1 MRYAIF
7 ADIHSNLE
15 ALEAVLAVLSSERID
30 AYLCAGDIVG
40 YGADPKPCLGKVKA
54 LTNNI
59 VAGNHE
65 SAVCGKFP
73 LSDLVDNVR
82 DAVLWTKNILSA
94 EETSFLNNLAL
105 VYKNNDLT
113 LVHASLDSPQD
124 FYYIFKP
131 YEAGETFDLLDT
143 LICFFGHTHRPQILV
158 KRNIIIS
165 RLDGFKAEINPDYK
179 YTVNVGSVGQPR
191 DGDPRAAYCIYDT
204 AENTIEIKRI
214 PYDIETAQRKIIAAG
229 LPRILAE
236 RLAIG
241 R

>member
-1 MRYAIF
+1 MRYVIL

-15 ALEAVLAVLSSERID
+15 ALEAVLDEASGEKIG
-30 AYLCAGDIVG
+30 AYLCAGDIIG
-40 YGADPKPCLGKVKA
+40 YGADPQACLDKIKPLIRH
-54 LTNNI
+54 I

-65 SAVCGKFP
+65 SAVTGKFP
-73 LSDLVDNVR
+73 LEDLVDNAR
-82 DAVLWTKNILSA
+82 DAVLWTKNILPQKDID
-94 EETSFLNNLAL
+94 FLNNLGL

-113 LVHASLDSPQD
+113 LVHGSLDNPQE

-143 LICFFGHTHRPQILV
+143 PICFLGHTHRPQILV

-165 RLDGFKAEINPDYK
+165 RLDDFKAEINPDYK
-179 YTVNVGSVGQPR
+179 YAVNVGSVGQPR

-204 AENTIEIKRI
+204 AENTVEIKRVS
-214 PYDIETAQRKIIAAG
+214 YDIETAQRKIISAG
-229 LPRILAE
+229 LPRILAD